1 MKQKKKILFISPEM
15 EYTGALRSLLEMY
28 KIAKELGYD
37 VAVWSAKPG
46 PFEKEYHA
54 FGCDI
59 RIVPDRDARSSRTVA
74 LIREFDLAICNTVLT
89 DAFARVCCRTIP
101 TIWYIHE
108 SVNLSMFITGI
119 TQRLDWLQ
127 NSRDMVCVSEFA
139 AKRIHQYTKQKI
151 AIVRNCMEDVSGEYS
166 IVSPG
171 TRERVRF
178 LQLGDI
184 YAMKGYDV
192 LLDAFL
198 QMPPDYQSRSELL
211 FAGRIVPAPE
221 DYGKRIVSEA
231 EKTDNITYLGALTA
245 SEALSAVAETDVVVL
260 ASRGE
265 SCSMFAIEGAMMSK
279 PMILTEDVGDNY
291 LIRGDNGYIVKTNDA
306 DSLRDAIIRMID
318 RKDDLKK
325 MGDRSRMNYEEMAGM
340 DLYRREMGKLFRQ
353 CEKKNTVAFK
363 MERARN
369 TIIANELVCKIRLC
383 KKRGLRD
390 TSRRILKHLWPMTD

>member
-1 MKQKKKILFISPEM
+1 M

-28 KIAKELGYD
+28 KIAKELGYG
-37 VAVWSAKPG
+37 VTVWSAKPG
-46 PFEKEYHA
+46 PFEKEFHA

-108 SVNLSMFITGI
+108 SVNLSMYITGI

-127 NSRDMVCVSEFA
+127 NSRDMVCVSDYA
-139 AKRIHQYTKQKI
+139 AKKIYRYTNTKQKI
-151 AIVRNCMEDVSGEYS
+151 AIVRNCMEDVAGNYAV
-166 IVSPG
+166 VSPG
-171 TRERVRF
+171 ARARVRF
-178 LQLGDI
+178 LQLGYI
-184 YAMKGYDV
+184 QNIKGYDI
-192 LLDAFL
+192 LLDAFQQL
-198 QMPPDYQSRSELL
+198 PPEYQARSELL
-211 FAGRIVPAPE
+211 FAGRIVPSSE

-279 PMILTEDVGDNY
+279 PLILTEDVGDNY
-291 LIRGDNGYIVKTNDA
+291 LIRGDNGYIVKTDDV
-306 DSLRDAIIRMID
+306 DSLREAIEKMVD

-340 DLYRREMGKLFRQ
+340 DLYRREMGRLFRQ

-369 TIIANELVCKIRLC
+369 AVIANELVCKIRLC

-390 TSRRILKHLWPMTD
+390 TSQRILKHLWPMTD